1 MTAHQ
6 TPESLIAGLHKCNGV
21 SGWLVLVMAGCCQ
34 HPVVGSV
41 CVCVT
46 LGVSSHAGLTVTRC
60 TGKDGGG
67 IAISEGSPRIQR
79 MVFSGNSAQLSGG
92 AINLE
97 ASAANITV
105 IQARSGVVGL
115 R

>member
-1 MTAHQ
+1 MQWRFRLACACDGRVL
-6 TPESLIAGLHKCNGV
+6 SA
-21 SGWLVLVMAGCCQ
+21 SGCGFC
-34 HPVVGSV
+34 V